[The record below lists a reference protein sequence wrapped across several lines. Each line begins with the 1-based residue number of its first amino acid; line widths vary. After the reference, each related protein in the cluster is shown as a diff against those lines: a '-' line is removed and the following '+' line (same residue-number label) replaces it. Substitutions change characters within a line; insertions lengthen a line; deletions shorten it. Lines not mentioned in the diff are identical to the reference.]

1 MTTADDSGRVS
12 AYIEEHWARHLEEVR
27 TFVRQPSIS
36 ADGTGMAECARS
48 IVGWIER
55 LGGTGEVVETKGWPV
70 VWGKVD
76 AGAPHTLLL
85 YGMYDVQPV
94 VGETW
99 LVDDPF
105 GGEILV
111 PPFAPDLGECLVN
124 RGVTN
129 QKGPLVNTFLALEA
143 LKNTLGTL
151 PLNLVFMIE
160 GEEEMGSK
168 HLPDFVAE
176 NRDRL
181 QADAA
186 FFGFFSQDRDGKV
199 LMYLG
204 VKGILFMEFTAR
216 GGDWGGPT
224 TRAVH
229 GSNAVWY
236 GNPAWRLAHALSS
249 MFTPDQK
256 HVLIDGFYD
265 EVEPADAH
273 DESLLAALAPTL
285 DPAARLRADEVQ
297 RFKYDLDGVPL
308 LRKYLYQP
316 TLNIDGIVGGHWQE
330 GTKTIIPHEAKAKV
344 DIRMVRNMTPQQTF
358 ERVRA
363 HLDRHGYGDV
373 QVEILDTYKWAKTR
387 VDDPPVQ
394 ALIETYRHM
403 GHEPEIWPH
412 LAGSAPF
419 YLFTDVLNIPVAM
432 GGLGHGARQH
442 SPNEYATVDGMKAF
456 EQSLAHYFLTLADTL
471 AARNTP
477 PELAPADSDSDSD
490 GGKGDKRKRRKD
502 AKDAKKGKKKD

>member
-1 MTTADDSGRVS
+1 VTETATAEQVG
-12 AYIEEHWARHLEEVR
+12 AYIDAHWEQHLNEIR
-27 TFVRQPSIS
+27 AFVRQPSIS
-36 ADGTGMAECARS
+36 ADGTGMANCAQM
-48 IVGWIER
+48 IVRWIER
-55 LGGTGEVVETKGWPV
+55 LGGTGEVVPTSGWPV

-76 AGAPHTLLL
+76 VGAPHTLLL
-85 YGMYDVQPV
+85 YGMYDVQPIL
-94 VGETW
+94 GETW

-105 GGEILV
+105 GGEIIV
-111 PPFAPDLGECLVN
+111 PPFAPELGECLVN

-129 QKGPLVNTFLALEA
+129 QKGPLVNTLLALEA

-151 PLNLVFMIE
+151 PMNLVFMIE
-160 GEEEMGSK
+160 GEEELGSR
-168 HLPDFVAE
+168 HLPEFVAA
-176 NRDRL
+176 NRERL

-236 GNPAWRLAHALSS
+236 GNPAWRLTHALAS
-249 MFTPDQK
+249 MITPDQK
-256 HVLIDGFYD
+256 HILIDGFYD
-265 EVEPADAH
+265 EVEPANTH
-273 DESLLAALAPTL
+273 DEELLAALAPTL
-285 DPAARLRADEVQ
+285 DPAARLQSDDVR

-330 GTKTIIPHEAKAKV
+330 GTKTIIPHEARAKV
-344 DIRMVRNMTPQQTF
+344 DVRMVPNMTPEETF
-358 ERVRA
+358 ARIRA
-363 HLDRHGYGDV
+363 HLDRHGFHDIDV
-373 QVEILDTYKWAKTR
+373 HIHDTYKWAKTR
-387 VDDPPVQ
+387 VTDPPVQ
-394 ALIETYRHM
+394 ALIETYRQF
-403 GHEPEIWPH
+403 GYEPEIWPH

-419 YLFTDVLNIPVAM
+419 YLFTDELHIPVAM

-442 SPNEYATVDGMKAF
+442 SPNEYATVDGMRAF
-456 EQSLAHYFLTLADTL
+456 EKHFAQYVLNLADTL
-471 AARNTP
+471 R
-477 PELAPADSDSDSD
+477 
-490 GGKGDKRKRRKD
+490 G
-502 AKDAKKGKKKD
+502 